1 MTEPAAA
8 AQEGPA
14 PLNVT
19 ALLGTALA
27 KSSVCW
33 VQAGEQTRALWY
45 AVLDD
50 IVLVVTGPG
59 EQDVPALPEQVR
71 LVLRSK
77 DSGGRLLEVEA
88 AARVVAPDDPAWEP
102 AAAALA
108 AERLNS
114 TDDQL
119 ARWRASGT
127 IYALRPFGQPVQGP
141 GTYADASG
149 AAPVTP
155 ARGTTAGW
163 RPRHLG
169 GRGRRPRR
177 G

>member
-1 MTEPAAA
+1 MTEPAKAA
-8 AQEGPA
+8 PEGPP

-19 ALLGTALA
+19 ALLAEALA

-33 VQAGEQTRALWY
+33 VETEERSRALWY
-45 AVLDD
+45 AVLDGA
-50 IVLVVTGPG
+50 VLIVTGAG
-59 EQDVPALPEQVR
+59 EQQLPDLPEQVR

-77 DSGGRLLEVEA
+77 DSGGRLLQVDA
-88 AARVVAPDDPAWEP
+88 AARVVTAEDSGWEA

-108 AERLNS
+108 AERLNA

-119 ARWRASGT
+119 ARWRESGT
-127 IYALRPFGQPVQGP
+127 IYELRPFGQPRQGP
-141 GTYADASG
+141 GSYAEQSG